1 MKQVQ
6 KEIEEINRLYDLS
19 RKTESSLLRRDSK
32 KAIVRKIQDLK
43 EYCHYRNLN
52 FEEVSKGL
60 KVRCKGDYIHLRY

>member
-43 EYCHYRNLN
+43 EYCSYRNLN
-52 FEEVSKGL
+52 FEELSKSL
-60 KVRCKGDYIHLRY
+60 KVRCDGDYIHLRY